1 MDACICMAEPHCYS
15 PETTT
20 ALLMGYTHLKFGEK
34 KKEKNL
40 LSKSYCSSTEPQ
52 LNTVKNDI

>member
-20 ALLMGYTHLKFGEK
+20 ALLMGYTHLKFGGK
-34 KKEKNL
+34 KKRKEPLEQNL
-40 LSKSYCSSTEPQ
+40 TVAPLSLS
-52 LNTVKNDI
+52 